1 MPALPQTAPDPLL
14 GARLGDYAIEEMIAA
29 GGFGAVY
36 RARGGPRG
44 AAAVKVLHAE
54 LAGSAEALA
63 RFAREVEVL
72 GRLDHPGL
80 VAIDAVG
87 RAPDGRPWYAMELL
101 VGRDLQAHI
110 DERGRLAPAECLAVL
125 EPVCAALAAA
135 HEAGVIHRDLKASN
149 LFLADDGRVLV
160 LDFGIAKLGGAEVAG
175 LTRSRQSLGTPSAMA
190 PEQVTGGPITAR
202 TDVYGL
208 GALVYHMLTG
218 TPPFA
223 DGSATVIQYLH
234 CHARRP
240 RPSSRAPL
248 PAALDEVVAA
258 AMSLDPAARPAG
270 PGELLAALR
279 TALPVADAAA
289 AREQRAALAVRVDVR
304 LAAGGAGD
312 LGPAL
317 DDAEAVWAAARA
329 HFTTRGFACALEASE
344 SLLFV
349 RPADAPAPAPA
360 DDDGVAEFARLIAG
374 RDGRHPSVSV
384 DLSTRHGTLPFA
396 GGAPIAAHLLSA
408 EDWTPRSNPA

>member
-1 MPALPQTAPDPLL
+1 MPAVQPTTPSPRDPLL
-14 GARLGDYAIEEMIAA
+14 GARLGDHLVEELIAS

-36 RARGGPRG
+36 RASGGPRG

-80 VAIDAVG
+80 VAVEGVG

-101 VGRDLQAHI
+101 VGRDLQAHL
-110 DERGRLAPAECLAVL
+110 DQRGRLAPAECLAVL

-149 LFLADDGRVLV
+149 VFLTEDGRVVL
-160 LDFGIAKLGGAEVAG
+160 LDFGIAKLGGAEGPG

-190 PEQVTGGPITAR
+190 PEQVAGGPVTAR

-223 DGSATVIQYLH
+223 DGSPTVIQYLH

-248 PAALDEVVAA
+248 PAALDDLVAA
-258 AMSLDPAARPAG
+258 AMSLDPAARHAG
-270 PGELLAALR
+270 PRELLAACR
-279 TALPVADAAA
+279 AALPGAAA
-289 AREQRAALAVRVDVR
+289 GAPREERAALAVRVDVR
-304 LAAGGAGD
+304 LAGDGAGD
-312 LGPAL
+312 LGAAL
-317 DDAEAVWAAARA
+317 DDAESIWCAARA

-344 SLLFV
+344 SILFV
-349 RPADAPAPAPA
+349 RAEDAPAPA
-360 DDDGVAEFARLIAG
+360 DGVAEFARLVAG
-374 RDGRHPSVSV
+374 RAGRHPSVSV
-384 DLSTRHGTLPFA
+384 DVSTRRGTLPFA